1 MIAHL
6 TSSYNFKLIKRAKIK
21 MLKNI
26 NIFFYLLL
34 SPIFLILLFRYSPA
48 IADSL
53 LSQKQNINLNEV
65 VVTATR
71 SDKSYYDV
79 PAAIGVV
86 DEYDIGFGKQKL
98 GLDEALVK
106 LPGLFMQNRYN
117 FAQSLKISIRG
128 FGARAN
134 FGTRGVKLYQDG
146 IPMTTVDGQG
156 ALEDIDLNSINRIEV
171 IRGPASSLYGSS
183 SGGVINFFTG
193 DEGSVDPYVEG
204 NFSIGQYQSYI
215 NSIKTGGHVKKL
227 NYFLNLSHL
236 DFEGYR
242 QHNGVRNTKF
252 NSKFKYKINDSSE
265 FTTIFTAYDAPQA
278 DDPGGINQASV
289 DADRRQARSN
299 NVDLNSGEDID
310 QQKLGFIYRNQI
322 TENQELILRHYYLMR
337 NFVGLIPVAAD
348 GWVQFERFQL
358 GGGAQYS
365 IFNNLLGHDNQMII
379 GFEIDSQEDDRQR
392 YQNNNGSQG
401 SQQLNELQNG
411 DSLGFYFRDEISLS
425 EELELSLGVR
435 YDEVTL
441 GVDDVF
447 LSDGDQTS
455 ELKFEELSP
464 MFGLSWKINPKV
476 NIYGNIS
483 SVFETPTFTE
493 LTGVAAGGFA
503 NVSAQKALNY
513 EVGIKGNISSRANYD
528 FAVYRIDVE
537 DEIINTSNING
548 RTFFNNAD
556 TTRNGVETTISFV
569 PFTGTNMLMS
579 YTYNDFTFD
588 NFPASVCTT
597 CAGDDLP
604 GLPTHNFYT
613 ELSYTHPSGFF
624 SSIDFQFVSNMYL
637 DNDNTAQN
645 RPYGVS
651 NLRGGYI
658 KTIGDMEITP
668 HIGINNLFDKKYI
681 GNVRINAFG
690 SRFFEPAPELN
701 IYAGITIRFN

>member
-1 MIAHL
+1 
-6 TSSYNFKLIKRAKIK
+6 

-26 NIFFYLLL
+26 NAFFYPLLL
-34 SPIFLILLFRYSPA
+34 SIFLTLLFRYSSV
-48 IADSL
+48 IANSP
-53 LSQKQNINLNEV
+53 LSEKQNVNLNEV

-71 SDKSYYDV
+71 TDKSYYDV

-193 DEGSVDPYVEG
+193 DEDSVEPYVEG
-204 NFSIGQYQSYI
+204 NFSIGQYQSFI
-215 NSIKTGGHVKKL
+215 SSIKTGGEIEKL

-236 DFEGYR
+236 DSEGYR
-242 QHNGVRNTKF
+242 QHNRVRNTKF

-299 NVDLNSGEDID
+299 NVDLNSGENID

-337 NFVGLIPVAAD
+337 NFVGLLPLAGN

-365 IFNNLLGHDNQMII
+365 IFNNLLGHDNQVII

-425 EELELSLGVR
+425 EALELSLGIR

-447 LSDGDQTS
+447 LSDGNQTS

-503 NVSAQKALNY
+503 NVTAQKALNY

-537 DEIINTSNING
+537 DEIINTSNIDG

-569 PFTGTNMLMS
+569 PFAGTNMLMS

-597 CAGDDLP
+597 CAGGNLP

-624 SSIDFQFVSNMYL
+624 SSVDFQFVSNMYL
-637 DNDNTAQN
+637 DNDNTVQN

-658 KTIGDMEITP
+658 KTIGNMEITP